1 MIIVMLWY
9 TVQYISS

>member
-9 TVQYISS
+9 TV